1 MDKSVNKIITKHIEN
16 IEKVDTTQ
24 SLAKVV
30 KQLDSITQ
38 ETYKELYNYREKK
51 ETPNKKK
58 GHCC

>member
-30 KQLDSITQ
+30 KQLDSIAQ